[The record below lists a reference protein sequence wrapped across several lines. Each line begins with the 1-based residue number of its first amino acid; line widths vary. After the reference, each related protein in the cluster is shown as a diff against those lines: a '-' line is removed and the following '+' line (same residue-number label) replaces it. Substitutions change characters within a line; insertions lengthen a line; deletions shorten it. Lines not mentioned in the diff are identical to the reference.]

1 MVDLELR
8 FDSHDVESSQT
19 LSTDSAPA
27 STLASGPMVLV
38 EKAVANDVLVSSN
51 DVLETHALLCAT
63 HDVEYH
69 SRES

>member
-8 FDSHDVESSQT
+8 YGSSDAESPQR
-19 LSTDSAPA
+19 L
-27 STLASGPMVLV
+27 LVLV

-51 DVLETHALLCAT
+51 DVPETPALLCAT
-63 HDVEYH
+63 HDAEYH